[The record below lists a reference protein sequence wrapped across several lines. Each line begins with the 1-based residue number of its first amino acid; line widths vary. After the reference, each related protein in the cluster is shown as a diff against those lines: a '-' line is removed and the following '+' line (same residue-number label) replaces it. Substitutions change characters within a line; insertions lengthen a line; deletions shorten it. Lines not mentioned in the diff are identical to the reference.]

1 MPADPVAITLVC
13 TALVVLLAVAI
24 GALLGLR
31 GDGRHLWIAA
41 AAALVLA
48 VIAVGR
54 VLAGPA
60 EEISDLLSTGLHA
73 AKLVAYLAAFGAT
86 LLGLAA
92 CAAALVRSLRAH
104 QLTVV
109 VVLMVTAA
117 LPLLLTVA
125 AFDYALLVP
134 FRYLMP
140 EQVTLATVVPGE
152 VIAFALLPLGPAVLV
167 EYATQV
173 ALRLRRRRQAS
184 S

>member
-1 MPADPVAITLVC
+1 
-13 TALVVLLAVAI
+13 LAVAI

-60 EEISDLLSTGLHA
+60 EEINGLFFSWVHPPP
-73 AKLVAYLAAFGAT
+73 LVAVPAA
-86 LLGLAA
+86 LWRPPPWPSRS
-92 CAAALVRSLRAH
+92 CAALVRSLRAH

-173 ALRLRRRRQAS
+173 ALRL
-184 S
+184 